1 MRGFPQSLATK
12 QDYLNCL
19 PIFPEETKR
28 ALRCLLADR
37 YNWEIIKELSDKSK
51 GKENETHRI
60 LAQERIAGDG
70 KKTVYYVQLEKKED
84 KNARIFQLGFTVKEI
99 ESLVLV

>member
-12 QDYLNCL
+12 QDCLNCL

-37 YNWEIIKELSDKSK
+37 YNWEIIKELSDRSK
-51 GKENETHRI
+51 GKENETHHI

-99 ESLVLV
+99 ESLI

>member
-12 QDYLNCL
+12 QDYLICL

-28 ALRCLLADR
+28 ALRCLLHDR
-37 YNWEIIKELSDKSK
+37 YNWEIVKELSDKDK
-51 GKENETHRI
+51 GKEDETHHI
-60 LAQERIAGDG
+60 LAQERIDEYG

-84 KNARIFQLGFTVKEI
+84 KNARIFQLGFAVKEI
-99 ESLVLV
+99 EALILA